1 MADEKLT
8 QLTSLAGAQ
17 VPTDLMYIVDL
28 SEVLPADQSKSTTVA
43 DLFNFY
49 NKNTTDGSFQMEGI
63 AAPALSSA
71 GDGKIYFDSTS
82 NTFKVSENGGAF
94 FNIGSGNLSGSLTAG
109 RVPYASGATTLTD
122 NAGLTFTP
130 NALTIGTA
138 ASPGGLRLV
147 GLTGNYWNLASDSPA
162 GNRTFYFPDS
172 VTPTQGNFLF
182 VETFGASVNAGWS
195 TGLTWSN
202 TTKQLTITAA
212 LDDIIGFT
220 AQNTSAGT
228 AAQSLVGFTANG
240 GAISLLSLTGTNFT
254 TSGLYTANQLY
265 WRGTTGI
272 TEMLFAL
279 DDTSTVFKF
288 GVNSAVVASIN
299 ATSTEGLVLGIA
311 SSLTGRVKLYNS
323 AGATYTQISAG
334 NAASNLNYI
343 LPAVSPTSGQFLQA
357 GAPSGGNVTL
367 TWATGGGGSSVDVTS
382 ESGSPN
388 FTAITNLIID
398 DVAGGVAVVNSGG
411 DPSLGVTAG
420 TGITVNAAVNVDEAY
435 TFAWTAAHT
444 LSVNSTQSATT
455 AGTTYQPSTTPT
467 SGQYRWSPALVLNG
481 AANSGSGS
489 NATGFRLFTKG
500 ADQNGVAALTIEQ
513 RNVQASASWFQV
525 AALSQTGV
533 LSLGVASQSTGGLT
547 LFNSAGATSTTLQ
560 AGNAASSLTFVWPVV
575 DPTVGQILS
584 ASAPSGGVVTLS
596 WVANGSGGTPGGSNT
611 QLQYN
616 NAGAFGGI
624 SGCTTDGT
632 SLFITS
638 LNLQATDPTFLNN
651 ATLIRTA
658 IGTAA
663 SDGII
668 ITNTTAAAAGAQQY
682 SPMLRLTGN
691 GWKTNATAASQAV
704 DWYFQN
710 RPVQGAANPTTTLA
724 ISSQV
729 NAGGLVD
736 VLTLSGLSGGA
747 TGVSITSAASGSGA
761 TIAATSSGTNESL
774 TLAAKAAGQVLVL
787 NSGYAAGSP
796 VLSSVGQTG
805 TGIGWSGNGLFF
817 SAGGVSRAS
826 ISSSGL
832 IVSGSLQAGFAAAA
846 ADAGGLDTAF
856 ARSAAA
862 VMRITNGSTGAGQF
876 IVGTSTQSATAQL
889 SVYSANSTRAAALF
903 ASETGASVTQRLIDL
918 QQTGAVDLGGFTVG
932 GSLALTNL
940 GTAPTAS
947 VTNACLTYVA
957 DAAAGAAELY
967 ARNEAGF
974 VTRLTGN
981 LATLDT
987 DFVTGST
994 TLADV
999 TGSGIYGSLTVNVV
1013 SGKPYNFRAVLFVT
1027 ADTTG
1032 GLKFAIAGSAT
1043 ATPFLSHT
1051 LVYGVSAG
1059 ITVNLQQTAQ
1069 GTAISTNGV
1078 NTYKV
1083 EIDGYFQVSV
1093 SGTITVQFAQSA
1105 ANNTSTVLQGS
1116 FLQLFPSNQ

>member
-311 SSLTGRVKLYNS
+311 STLTGRVKLYNS

-334 NAASNLNYI
+334 NAAANLNYI

-560 AGNAASSLTFVWPVV
+560 AGNAASSLTFVWPAV
-575 DPTVGQILS
+575 DPTVGQVLS
-584 ASAPSGGVVTLS
+584 ASAPSGGTVTLS
-596 WVANGSGGTPGGSNT
+596 WAAAGTGSIGGSIAANQVAVGSGSNT
-611 QLQYN
+611 IAGSSTFTLTSGSLVLN
-616 NAGAFGGI
+616 SANAAAFVVGPNGATNPTLSVVTNTASAATGI
-624 SGCTTDGT
+624 S
-632 SLFITS
+632 IT
-638 LNLQATDPTFLNN
+638 
-651 ATLIRTA
+651 
-658 IGTAA
+658 G
-663 SDGII
+663 
-668 ITNTTAAAAGAQQY
+668 AAAG
-682 SPMLRLTGN
+682 
-691 GWKTNATAASQAV
+691 
-704 DWYFQN
+704 
-710 RPVQGAANPTTTLA
+710 
-724 ISSQV
+724 
-729 NAGGLVD
+729 
-736 VLTLSGLSGGA
+736 SGV
-747 TGVSITSAASGSGA
+747 TF
-761 TIAATSSGTNESL
+761 AATSSGTNESL

-787 NSGYAAGSP
+787 NSGYAVASP

-805 TGIGWSGNGLFF
+805 TGIGWSGNSLFF
-817 SAGGVSRAS
+817 SASGVSRAS
-826 ISSSGL
+826 IGSSGL

-903 ASETGASVTQRLIDL
+903 VSETGASATQRLIDL

-1083 EIDGYFQVSV
+1083 EIDGYFQVSA

>member
-147 GLTGNYWNLASDSPA
+147 GLTGNYWNLASDSPT

-311 SSLTGRVKLYNS
+311 STLTGRVKLYNS

-334 NAASNLNYI
+334 NAAANLNYI

-560 AGNAASSLTFVWPVV
+560 AGNAASSLTFVWPAV
-575 DPTVGQILS
+575 DPTVGQVLS
-584 ASAPSGGVVTLS
+584 ASAPSGGTVTLS
-596 WVANGSGGTPGGSNT
+596 WAAAGTGSIGGSIAANQVAVGSGSNT
-611 QLQYN
+611 IAGSSTFTLTSGSLVLN
-616 NAGAFGGI
+616 SANAAAFVVGPNGATNPTLSVVTNTASAATGI
-624 SGCTTDGT
+624 S
-632 SLFITS
+632 IT
-638 LNLQATDPTFLNN
+638 
-651 ATLIRTA
+651 
-658 IGTAA
+658 G
-663 SDGII
+663 
-668 ITNTTAAAAGAQQY
+668 AAAG
-682 SPMLRLTGN
+682 
-691 GWKTNATAASQAV
+691 
-704 DWYFQN
+704 
-710 RPVQGAANPTTTLA
+710 
-724 ISSQV
+724 
-729 NAGGLVD
+729 
-736 VLTLSGLSGGA
+736 SGV
-747 TGVSITSAASGSGA
+747 TF
-761 TIAATSSGTNESL
+761 AATSSGTNESL

-787 NSGYAAGSP
+787 NSGYAVASP

-805 TGIGWSGNGLFF
+805 TGIGWSGNSLFF
-817 SAGGVSRAS
+817 SASGVSRAS
-826 ISSSGL
+826 IGSSGL

-903 ASETGASVTQRLIDL
+903 VSETGASATQRLIDL

-1083 EIDGYFQVSV
+1083 EIDGYFQVSA